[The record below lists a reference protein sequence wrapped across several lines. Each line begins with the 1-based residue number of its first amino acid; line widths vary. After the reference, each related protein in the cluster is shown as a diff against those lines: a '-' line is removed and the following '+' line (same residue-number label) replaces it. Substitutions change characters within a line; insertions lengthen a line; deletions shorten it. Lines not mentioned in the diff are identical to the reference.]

1 MLTLSLLFDPG
12 CICGSI
18 TQASTLQAWR
28 ARRVSVVGLFANTCE
43 LKPVTSKGKILIRG
57 KSHNHSTNK
66 CILSWP
72 LVALQKLC
80 WTANCQTR
88 IKCDQ
93 VQSFVWWKGNG
104 FLAEWFSIQD
114 SSAPRGWNWTECRVM
129 CIWWSLCHWH
139 SHQINVFMGNP
150 DAVL

>member
-1 MLTLSLLFDPG
+1 MLTLFLPFDPWLHPWKHHP
-12 CICGSI
+12 
-18 TQASTLQAWR
+18 STLQAWR
-28 ARRVSVVGLFANTCE
+28 AHRASVGLFANACD
-43 LKPVTSKGKILIRG
+43 LNPVTSKGKILIRG
-57 KSHNHSTNK
+57 KSHNHCSNK
-66 CILSWP
+66 CSLSWS

-114 SSAPRGWNWTECRVM
+114 SPAPRGWNWTECRVM

-139 SHQINVFMGNP
+139 SHQINVFVGNP